1 MSTENTAPQTDI
13 DSQETIEWVQ
23 ALQSVIEADGSDRA
37 RFLLRELADVAREA
51 GAQLP
56 YGLNTPYINTIPVE
70 RQPALPAD
78 RQLEFKIRSMIRWNA
93 AAMVLRANKIS
104 TEYGGH
110 IASFSSAAVLYEIGF
125 NHFWRAR
132 SAEHGGDMIYYQ
144 GHSAPGMYARAF
156 LEGRLTVEQL
166 DNFRQEV
173 GGNGLS
179 SYPHPWLMPNFW
191 QFPTVSMGLGPIM
204 AIYQARFQ
212 KYLENRELIKA
223 ENRKVWAFLGDGE
236 MDEPESRG
244 ALGLAGREHL
254 DNLVFV
260 INCNLQRLDGPV
272 RGNGKIIQELESEF
286 RGAGWNVIKVIW
298 GSQWDI
304 LLEKDHDGL
313 LQKRMQECV
322 DGEYQAFKAKG
333 GAYTRE
339 HFWNT
344 PELKAMVSHMSDED
358 LDLMSRGGH
367 DTDKVYAAYREAV
380 KHSGQPTVILAKTVK
395 GLGMGE
401 SGQGQNTSHQ
411 QKKMDLVSLK
421 GFRNRFKIP
430 ITDEQIEKV
439 EYIIPDE
446 NSPEIKYLHARRQA
460 LGGYL
465 PARPNPSNKLE
476 IPPLESF
483 SKMLE
488 SSGDREISST
498 MAFVRILSSLIR
510 DKNIKDRIVPIV
522 PDEARTFGMEGLF
535 RQLGIYASEGQKYQ
549 PEDSDQLMYYREDVK
564 GQVLEEGI
572 NEAGAMSSWI
582 AAATSYSTNEL
593 PMIPFYIY
601 YSMFGFQRIGDLA
614 WAAGDMQARGFMVG
628 GTAGR
633 TTLAGEGLQ
642 HQDGHSHLQASTIPN
657 CISYDPTYSYELT
670 VIIQDGMRR
679 MYVEEEN
686 VFYYLTVMN
695 ENYVHPAMPEGSQE
709 GILKGLYQLSKSKKD
724 NGQNPTVQLMGCGT
738 ILNECVTAAE
748 ILENEFGIA
757 ANVWS
762 STSINELR
770 REGLEVQRWNMLHPT
785 EKPRIS
791 YVEQC
796 FQEQNGPVVAATD
809 YMKVYADSIREFV
822 PSRYVVLGT
831 DGFGRSDDRQQLRS
845 HFEVNHQYIIIAAL
859 SALFEDG
866 SIDAE
871 VVNKAIKQFNIDPDK
886 PSPESL

>member
-1 MSTENTAPQTDI
+1 MSTELSTQHQDI
-13 DSQETIEWVQ
+13 DAIETKEWVD
-23 ALQSVIEADGSDRA
+23 ALQSVIEADGSVRA

-51 GAQLP
+51 GARLP

-70 RQPALPAD
+70 KQPALPAD
-78 RQLEFKIRSMIRWNA
+78 RQLEFKIRSIIRWNA

-132 SAEHGGDMIYYQ
+132 SADHGGDMIYYQ

-156 LEGRLTVEQL
+156 LEGRLSEEQL

-212 KYLENRELIKA
+212 RYLENRELIKV

-244 ALGLAGREHL
+244 ALGLAGREKL

-304 LLEKDHDGL
+304 LLEKDNDGI

-344 PELKAMVSHMSDED
+344 PELKAMVTHMSDED

-367 DTDKVYAAYREAV
+367 DTDKVYAAYRAAV

-411 QKKMDLVSLK
+411 QKKMDLESLK

-430 ITDEQIEKV
+430 VSDEQVENV
-439 EYIIPDE
+439 EYIRPDPD
-446 NSPEIKYLHARRQA
+446 SPEIKYLRW
-460 LGGYL
+460 L
-465 PARPNPSNKLE
+465 
-476 IPPLESF
+476 F
-483 SKMLE
+483 T
-488 SSGDREISST
+488 SS
-498 MAFVRILSSLIR
+498 
-510 DKNIKDRIVPIV
+510 P
-522 PDEARTFGMEGLF
+522 
-535 RQLGIYASEGQKYQ
+535 Q
-549 PEDSDQLMYYREDVK
+549 P
-564 GQVLEEGI
+564 
-572 NEAGAMSSWI
+572 
-582 AAATSYSTNEL
+582 
-593 PMIPFYIY
+593 
-601 YSMFGFQRIGDLA
+601 
-614 WAAGDMQARGFMVG
+614 
-628 GTAGR
+628 
-633 TTLAGEGLQ
+633 
-642 HQDGHSHLQASTIPN
+642 
-657 CISYDPTYSYELT
+657 
-670 VIIQDGMRR
+670 
-679 MYVEEEN
+679 VE
-686 VFYYLTVMN
+686 
-695 ENYVHPAMPEGSQE
+695 
-709 GILKGLYQLSKSKKD
+709 
-724 NGQNPTVQLMGCGT
+724 
-738 ILNECVTAAE
+738 
-748 ILENEFGIA
+748 
-757 ANVWS
+757 
-762 STSINELR
+762 
-770 REGLEVQRWNMLHPT
+770 
-785 EKPRIS
+785 
-791 YVEQC
+791 
-796 FQEQNGPVVAATD
+796 
-809 YMKVYADSIREFV
+809 
-822 PSRYVVLGT
+822 
-831 DGFGRSDDRQQLRS
+831 
-845 HFEVNHQYIIIAAL
+845 
-859 SALFEDG
+859 
-866 SIDAE
+866 
-871 VVNKAIKQFNIDPDK
+871 
-886 PSPESL
+886 

>member
-1 MSTENTAPQTDI
+1 MSNELTSPQVDI
-13 DSQETIEWVQ
+13 DAQETLEWID
-23 ALQSVIEADGSDRA
+23 ALKSVIEADGSDRA
-37 RFLLRELADVAREA
+37 RFLLKELTNTAREA

-56 YGLNTPYINTIPVE
+56 YGLNTPYLNTIPVE
-70 RQPALPAD
+70 DQPALPAD

-110 IASFSSAAVLYEIGF
+110 IASYASAAVLYEIGF

-132 SAEHGGDMIYYQ
+132 SDEHGGDMIYYQ

-156 LEGRLTVEQL
+156 MEGRLTEEQL

-179 SYPHPWLMPNFW
+179 SYPHPWLMPEFW

-212 KYLENRELIKA
+212 RYLENRELIKA
-223 ENRKVWAFLGDGE
+223 ENRKIWAFLGDGE

-244 ALGLAGREHL
+244 ALGLAGREKL
-254 DNLVFV
+254 DNLIFV

-313 LQKRMQECV
+313 LQKRMQEAV

-333 GAYTRE
+333 GAYIRDK
-339 HFWNT
+339 FWNT
-344 PELKAMVSHMSDED
+344 PELKAMVAHMSDQD
-358 LDLMSRGGH
+358 LELMSRGGH
-367 DTDKVYAAYREAV
+367 DTDKVYAAYRAAV

-395 GLGMGE
+395 GLGMGA

-411 QKKMDLVSLK
+411 QKKMDAESLK

-430 ITDEQIEKV
+430 VSDEQLENV
-439 EYIIPDE
+439 EYIKPDPE
-446 NSPEIKYLHARRQA
+446 SPEIKYLHARRQA

-465 PARPNPSNKLE
+465 PARPNSSNALEVPKLDV
-476 IPPLESF
+476 F
-483 SKMLE
+483 SKLLE

-498 MAFVRILSSLIR
+498 MAFVRILSTLVR
-510 DKNIKDRIVPIV
+510 DKNLKDRIVPIV

-535 RQLGIYASEGQKYQ
+535 RQLGIYASEGQKYE

-593 PMIPFYIY
+593 PMVPFYIY

-614 WAAGDMQARGFMVG
+614 WAAGDMQARGFLVG

-657 CISYDPTYSYELT
+657 CVSYDPTYGYELA
-670 VIIQDGMRR
+670 VIVQDGLRR
-679 MYVEEEN
+679 MYAEEEN

-695 ENYVHPAMPEGSQE
+695 ENYTHPAMPKGVEE

-724 NGQNPTVQLMGCGT
+724 DGKTPTVQLMGSGT
-738 ILNECVTAAE
+738 ILNECVAAAE
-748 ILENEFGIA
+748 LLEAEYGVA

-762 STSINELR
+762 ATSMNELR
-770 REGLEVQRWNMLHPT
+770 REGLAVQRWNMLHPS

-796 FQEQNGPVVAATD
+796 LQDQTGPVIAATD
-809 YMKVYADSIREFV
+809 YMKIYADSIREFV

-845 HFEVNHQYIIIAAL
+845 HFEVNREHIVLAAL
-859 SALFEDG
+859 SSLLEDG
-866 SIDAE
+866 SIE
-871 VVNKAIKQFNIDPDK
+871 VKVVNKAIKQFNIDPEK
-886 PSPESL
+886 PSPDTL

>member
-1 MSTENTAPQTDI
+1 MNDKAPTTANDI
-13 DSQETIEWVQ
+13 DVIETKEWID
-23 ALQSVIEADGSDRA
+23 ALQSVIDADGEDRA
-37 RFLLRELADVAREA
+37 RFLLKELTAAAREA

-56 YGLNTPYINTIPVE
+56 MGLNTPYINTIPKE
-70 RQPALPAD
+70 KQQALIGD
-78 RQLEFKIRSMIRWNA
+78 RQIEFKIRSMVRWNA
-93 AAMVLRANKIS
+93 AAMVLRANKVNS
-104 TEYGGH
+104 EYGGH
-110 IASFSSAAVLYEIGF
+110 IASFASAAVLYEVGF

-132 SAEHGGDMIYYQ
+132 NEEHGGDMIYYQ

-156 LEGRLTVEQL
+156 LEGRLSEEQL

-179 SYPHPWLMPNFW
+179 SYPHPWLMPDFW

-204 AIYQARFQ
+204 SIYQARFQ
-212 KYLENRELIKA
+212 RYLENRELIKT

-244 ALGLAGREHL
+244 ALGLPGRENL
-254 DNLVFV
+254 DNLIFV

-298 GSQWDI
+298 GAQWDR
-304 LLEKDHDGL
+304 LLEKDSDGIL
-313 LQKRMQECV
+313 LKRMQECV

-339 HFWNT
+339 HFWNS
-344 PELKAMVSHMSDED
+344 PELKAMVAHMSDD
-358 LDLMSRGGH
+358 DIDLMTRGGH
-367 DTDKVYAAYREAV
+367 DPDKVFAAYTEAV
-380 KHSGQPTVILAKTVK
+380 RHKGQPTVILAKTIK

-411 QKKMDLVSLK
+411 QKKMDLESLK
-421 GFRNRFKIP
+421 GFRSRFKIP
-430 ITDEQIEKV
+430 VTDEQLESLD
-439 EYIIPDE
+439 YIRPDAD
-446 NSPEIKYLHARRQA
+446 SAEIKYLHSRRTH

-465 PARPNPSNKLE
+465 PARPNPSNRLQ
-476 IPPLESF
+476 IPELSAFAKQMEA
-483 SKMLE
+483 
-488 SSGDREISST
+488 SGDREYST
-498 MAFVRILSSLIR
+498 TMVFVRILSLLIR

-535 RQLGIYASEGQKYQ
+535 RQLGIYASEGQKYK
-549 PEDSDQLMYYREDVK
+549 PEDSDQLMYYREDKK

-642 HQDGHSHLQASTIPN
+642 HQDGHSHLQAATIPN
-657 CISYDPTYSYELT
+657 CISYDPTFGYELA

-679 MYVEEEN
+679 MYQEEEN

-695 ENYVHPAMPEGSQE
+695 ENYSHPALPEGSEQ
-709 GILKGLYQLSKSKKD
+709 GILKGLYQFKQSTKD
-724 NGQNPTVQLMGCGT
+724 DGQTPTVQLMGSGT
-738 ILNECVTAAE
+738 ILNEVIAAAE
-748 ILENEFGIA
+748 ILESEFGVA
-757 ANVWS
+757 ANIWS
-762 STSINELR
+762 ATSMNELR
-770 REGLEVQRWNMLHPT
+770 REGLEVDRWNILHP
-785 EKPRIS
+785 EQKPRVS

-796 FQEQNGPVVAATD
+796 LQDHNGPVIAATD
-809 YMKVYADSIREFV
+809 YMKAYADSIRAFV

-831 DGFGRSDDRQQLRS
+831 DGYGRSDDRKQLRS
-845 HFEVNHQYIIIAAL
+845 HFEVNQQYIIVTAL
-859 SALFEDG
+859 SALYEDG
-866 SIDAE
+866 SIEAS
-871 VVNKAIKQFNIDPDK
+871 VVEKAIKQFNIDPEK
-886 PSPESL
+886 PTPDSL

>member
-1 MSTENTAPQTDI
+1 MSTELSTQHQDI
-13 DSQETIEWVQ
+13 DAIETKEWVD

-51 GAQLP
+51 GARLP

-70 RQPALPAD
+70 KQPALPAD
-78 RQLEFKIRSMIRWNA
+78 RQLEFKIRSIIRWNA

-132 SAEHGGDMIYYQ
+132 SADHGGDMIYYQ

-156 LEGRLTVEQL
+156 LEGRLSEEQL

-212 KYLENRELIKA
+212 RYLENRELIKV

-244 ALGLAGREHL
+244 ALGLAGREKL

-304 LLEKDHDGL
+304 LLEKDNDGI

-344 PELKAMVSHMSDED
+344 PELKAMVTHMSDED

-367 DTDKVYAAYREAV
+367 DTDKVYAAYRAAV

-411 QKKMDLVSLK
+411 QKKMDLESLK

-430 ITDEQIEKV
+430 VSDEQVENV
-439 EYIIPDE
+439 EYIRPDPD
-446 NSPEIKYLHARRQA
+446 SPEIKYLHARRKA

-476 IPPLESF
+476 VPSLDEF
-483 SKMLE
+483 TKMLE
-488 SSGDREISST
+488 SSGEREISST

-510 DKNIKDRIVPIV
+510 NKNIKDRVVPIV

-535 RQLGIYASEGQKYQ
+535 RQLGIYASEGQKYE
-549 PEDSDQLMYYREDVK
+549 PEDSDQLMYYREDKK

-614 WAAGDMQARGFMVG
+614 WAAGDMQARGFLVG

-657 CISYDPTYSYELT
+657 CVSYDPTYSYELA

-695 ENYVHPAMPEGSQE
+695 ENYHHPAMPQNSEQ

-724 NGQNPTVQLMGCGT
+724 DGQTPTVQLMGSGT
-738 ILNECVTAAE
+738 ILNECVSAAE
-748 ILENEFGIA
+748 ILESQFGVA

-762 STSINELR
+762 ATSINELR
-770 REGLEVQRWNMLHPT
+770 REGLETQRWNMLHT
-785 EKPRIS
+785 AEKPRIS

-831 DGFGRSDDRQQLRS
+831 DGFGRSDDRQQLRN

-859 SALFEDG
+859 FALYEDG
-866 SIDAE
+866 SIDSD
-871 VVNKAIKQFNIDPDK
+871 VVNKAIKQFNINPEK
-886 PSPESL
+886 PSPDTL